1 MMSQAM
7 SRETQPIIGTRMRE
21 LREAK
26 GMTLKD
32 LATATDL
39 SIGYLSQLE
48 R

>member
-1 MMSQAM
+1 M